1 LCLALGRQTILKAAT
16 ISSMKYSIQDVSR
29 LDDGIIVSFQD
40 GVIAFFDPRFLY
52 AQVDKR
58 LPQEE
63 TEASE

>member
-1 LCLALGRQTILKAAT
+1 
-16 ISSMKYSIQDVSR
+16 MKYSIQDVSR